1 MSQGNVEIARQHLD
15 AFSRRDVEALR
26 VRIDPEV
33 ELDWSASAGVEARV
47 YRGIDAYLRFWTSY
61 FEAFDEIAVSPERFI
76 DVGESVVVPNVTRF
90 RGRDGI
96 EVLAES
102 TLVFTVR
109 NRKIARICLYQETDE
124 ALKAVGLGDG

>member
-1 MSQGNVEIARQHLD
+1 MSQENVEIARQQLE
-15 AFSRRDVEALR
+15 AFSRRDVEAIR
-26 VRIDPEV
+26 GFIDPAV
-33 ELDWSASAGVEARV
+33 ELDWSASAGVDARV

-76 DVGESVVVPNVTRF
+76 DRGESVVIPNVARF

-102 TLVFTVR
+102 TVVFTIR
-109 NRKIARICLYQETDE
+109 NRKITHIRLYQETAD
-124 ALKAVGLGDG
+124 ALKAVGLEE

>member
-1 MSQGNVEIARQHLD
+1 MSEENVEIARQHLD
-15 AFSRRDVEALR
+15 AFSRRDVEAWR
-26 VRIDPEV
+26 VRTDPEV

-61 FEAFDEIAVSPERFI
+61 FEAFDEIVVSPERFI
-76 DVGESVVVPNVTRF
+76 DVGESVVISNVTRF

-96 EVLAES
+96 ETLAES

-124 ALKAVGLGDG
+124 ALKAVGLA